1 MLCGVL
7 GLPLGNHAGFLSGN
21 QQALITRANMPPAV
35 NKAVMQ
41 QLACVVEAVS
51 DVAEHHSEGLCHRDG
66 VPEVSIVLALALL
79 CQHVSVLS
87 LLGRDLLC

>member
-1 MLCGVL
+1 MV
-7 GLPLGNHAGFLSGN
+7 
-21 QQALITRANMPPAV
+21 ITRANLIPAV

-41 QLACVVEAVS
+41 ELACVVEAVP
-51 DVAEHHSEGLCHRDG
+51 DVAEHHSERLCHRDW
-66 VPEVSIVLALALL
+66 VPEIGIVLALALL